1 MRRSGDD
8 HGMTVP
14 MTTSMS
20 IMIGSQQ
27 ARPPEARLPTALTS
41 IAHLRPPAISVNRN
55 PPCRVTFSD
64 ELETTT
70 AHSRKSWTFTQSTA
84 QGPADTLHHAYAF
97 DRARTIGTRRTPPSP
112 VSSTAD
118 AMSDEHKVEHDP
130 STITLKAEWTNSGFG
145 RTPLQL
151 SRESLTHVETDA
163 HVYMQ
168 PIMSLGTH
176 AAKRTHRGRATL
188 PKQLAWAIWGAPLAV
203 LVMVEA
209 SPAFAEVRIFA
220 CEPEWAAL
228 ASEVGGD
235 AVSVYA
241 GTHGRQDPHYIRMRP
256 SLIEHMR
263 RADVLFCTGAGLE
276 DGWLPVLLQ
285 LGAGESLQHGQP
297 GHLIASEHVRLL
309 DPPTVVDRRPRHVHA
324 EGNPHVQLLPEN
336 IGYMATELA
345 RRLVVIDPENTE
357 TYRQQLSAFQ
367 ERWRSATA
375 GWMERSSRLAGMPVV
390 AYHEAWA
397 YLYEWTG
404 VRQAAAIE
412 RLPGVPPT
420 ISHLQEVLELA
431 RSAGARAILRA
442 PYEPTKGMEWLSDRA
457 GIPIVELPF
466 TVGGSEGV
474 DTLFDLFDVTLARL
488 EEVHDQY

>member
-1 MRRSGDD
+1 M
-8 HGMTVP
+8 P

-20 IMIGSQQ
+20 IMIGSQKAHFPQ
-27 ARPPEARLPTALTS
+27 TRPPTTLMST
-41 IAHLRPPAISVNRN
+41 AHLRPPAFSANRSS
-55 PPCRVTFSD
+55 PCRVAFSD
-64 ELETTT
+64 ESETTT
-70 AHSRKSWTFTQSTA
+70 AQSKKNWTYTKSRA
-84 QGPADTLHHAYAF
+84 QGPADTLPHTYAF
-97 DRARTIGTRRTPPSP
+97 DHARRIGARRTRLSP
-112 VSSTAD
+112 VSSAAD
-118 AMSDEHKVEHDP
+118 AMRDEYKVEHYP
-130 STITLKAEWTNSGFG
+130 STITPTAERANSGFG

-151 SRESLTHVETDA
+151 GRGSLTHVETDA
-163 HVYMQ
+163 QVYLQ
-168 PIMSLGTH
+168 PIMSLGTY
-176 AAKRTHRGRATL
+176 AAMRNNWGRAML
-188 PKQLAWAIWGAPLAV
+188 LKPLAWAIWGAPLAV
-203 LVMVEA
+203 LVMVEP
-209 SPAFAEVRIFA
+209 SPAVAEVRIFA

-228 ASEVGGD
+228 ASEIGGD

-256 SLIEHMR
+256 SLIEHVR

-285 LGAGESLQHGQP
+285 LGASASLQHGQP

-309 DPPTVVDRRPRHVHA
+309 DPPSVVDRRPRHVHA

-336 IGYMATELA
+336 IGYMASELA

-367 ERWRSATA
+367 ERWRGASA

-390 AYHEAWA
+390 AYHESWA

-404 VRQAAAIE
+404 IRQAAAIE

-420 ISHLQEVLELA
+420 VSHLQEVLELA

-466 TVGGSEGV
+466 TVGGLEGV
-474 DTLFDLFDVTLARL
+474 GNLFDLFDVTLALL

>member
-1 MRRSGDD
+1 
-8 HGMTVP
+8 
-14 MTTSMS
+14 
-20 IMIGSQQ
+20 
-27 ARPPEARLPTALTS
+27 
-41 IAHLRPPAISVNRN
+41 
-55 PPCRVTFSD
+55 
-64 ELETTT
+64 
-70 AHSRKSWTFTQSTA
+70 
-84 QGPADTLHHAYAF
+84 
-97 DRARTIGTRRTPPSP
+97 
-112 VSSTAD
+112 
-118 AMSDEHKVEHDP
+118 MSDECKVEHYP
-130 STITLKAEWTNSGFG
+130 STITLTAEWTNSGF
-145 RTPLQL
+145 RRMPLRL

-163 HVYMQ
+163 QVYLQ
-168 PIMSLGTH
+168 PIMSLGTY
-176 AAKRTHRGRATL
+176 AATRTSRHRAMSLR
-188 PKQLAWAIWGAPLAV
+188 QIAWAIWFVPLAV
-203 LVMVEA
+203 LVMVEP
-209 SPAFAEVRIFA
+209 SPASAEVRIFA

-241 GTHGRQDPHYIRMRP
+241 GTHGRQDPHYIRMHP
-256 SLIEHMR
+256 SLIEHVR

-276 DGWLPVLLQ
+276 DGWLPVLLH
-285 LGAGESLQHGQP
+285 LAASASLQHGQP

-309 DPPTVVDRRPRHVHA
+309 DPLSVVDRRPRHVHA

-367 ERWRSATA
+367 ERWRGATA
-375 GWMERSSRLAGMPVV
+375 RWMERSSRLAGMPVV

-404 VRQAAAIE
+404 IRQAAAIE

-420 ISHLQEVLELA
+420 VSHLQEVLELA

-442 PYEPTKGMEWLSDRA
+442 PYEPTKGMKWLSDRA

-474 DTLFDLFDVTLARL
+474 DSLFDLFDVTLALL

>member
-1 MRRSGDD
+1 M
-8 HGMTVP
+8 P
-14 MTTSMS
+14 MSTSMS
-20 IMIGSQQ
+20 IMIGSQK
-27 ARPPEARLPTALTS
+27 ARSLEARLPTALTS
-41 IAHLRPPAISVNRN
+41 TAHSRPPAIPAYRN
-55 PPCRVTFSD
+55 SPCRVSFAD
-64 ELETTT
+64 ESETT
-70 AHSRKSWTFTQSTA
+70 AARAKKSRTFTKSTA
-84 QGPADTLHHAYAF
+84 QGSADTVQHTYTF
-97 DRARTIGTRRTPPSP
+97 DRARPIGARRMRPRP
-112 VSSTAD
+112 VSSATD
-118 AMSDEHKVEHDP
+118 AMRDEYKVEYHP

-145 RTPLQL
+145 RTPLPLGQ
-151 SRESLTHVETDA
+151 ESLTHAETDA
-163 HVYMQ
+163 QTFLQ
-168 PIMSLGTH
+168 PIMSSGTH
-176 AAKRTHRGRATL
+176 AAMRTNRGRVTL
-188 PKQLAWAIWGAPLAV
+188 PKQLARAIWGAPLVV
-203 LVMVEA
+203 LVMFES

-220 CEPEWAAL
+220 CEPEWAAV
-228 ASEVGGD
+228 ASEVGGN

-256 SLIEHMR
+256 SLIEHVR

-276 DGWLPVLLQ
+276 AGWLPVLLQ
-285 LGAGESLQHGQP
+285 LGASTSLQHGQP

-309 DPPTVVDRRPRHVHA
+309 DPPTVVDRTPRHVHA

-375 GWMERSSRLAGMPVV
+375 GWMARSSRLAGMPVV

-404 VRQAAAIE
+404 IRQAAVIE

>member
-1 MRRSGDD
+1 M
-8 HGMTVP
+8 
-14 MTTSMS
+14 
-20 IMIGSQQ
+20 
-27 ARPPEARLPTALTS
+27 
-41 IAHLRPPAISVNRN
+41 
-55 PPCRVTFSD
+55 TFSD
-64 ELETTT
+64 ESETTN
-70 AHSRKSWTFTQSTA
+70 AQPKKSWTLTKSTA
-84 QGPADTLHHAYAF
+84 QGPADTLPHTYAF
-97 DRARTIGTRRTPPSP
+97 DHARRIGARHTRLGP
-112 VSSTAD
+112 VSLAAD
-118 AMSDEHKVEHDP
+118 AISDAYKVEHYP
-130 STITLKAEWTNSGFG
+130 STITLKTEWTNSDFG
-145 RTPLQL
+145 RMPLQL

-163 HVYMQ
+163 QVYLQ
-168 PIMSLGTH
+168 PITSLGTY
-176 AAKRTHRGRATL
+176 AAMRTNRHRAML
-188 PKQLAWAIWGAPLAV
+188 LKQLACAIWSAPLAV
-203 LVMVEA
+203 LLMVEA

-256 SLIEHMR
+256 SLIEHVR

-285 LGAGESLQHGQP
+285 LGAGASLQHGQP

-309 DPPTVVDRRPRHVHA
+309 DPPSVVDRRPRHVHA

-367 ERWRSATA
+367 ERWRGATA

-404 VRQAAAIE
+404 IRQAAAIE

-420 ISHLQEVLELA
+420 VSHLQEVLELA

-442 PYEPTKGMEWLSDRA
+442 PYEPTAGMEWLSDRA

-466 TVGGSEGV
+466 TVGGLEGV
-474 DTLFDLFDVTLARL
+474 DTVFDLFDVTLALL

>member
-1 MRRSGDD
+1 M
-8 HGMTVP
+8 
-14 MTTSMS
+14 
-20 IMIGSQQ
+20 
-27 ARPPEARLPTALTS
+27 LL
-41 IAHLRPPAISVNRN
+41 
-55 PPCRVTFSD
+55 
-64 ELETTT
+64 
-70 AHSRKSWTFTQSTA
+70 
-84 QGPADTLHHAYAF
+84 
-97 DRARTIGTRRTPPSP
+97 
-112 VSSTAD
+112 
-118 AMSDEHKVEHDP
+118 
-130 STITLKAEWTNSGFG
+130 
-145 RTPLQL
+145 
-151 SRESLTHVETDA
+151 
-163 HVYMQ
+163 
-168 PIMSLGTH
+168 
-176 AAKRTHRGRATL
+176 
-188 PKQLAWAIWGAPLAV
+188 KQLAWAVWGAPLAA
-203 LVMVEA
+203 LVMVES

-228 ASEVGGD
+228 ASEVGGA
-235 AVSVYA
+235 AVSVHA

-256 SLIEHMR
+256 SLIEHVR

-285 LGAGESLQHGQP
+285 LGASASLQHGQP

-309 DPPTVVDRRPRHVHA
+309 DPPSVVDRRPGHVHA

-345 RRLVVIDPENTE
+345 RRLVAIDPENTE
-357 TYRQQLSAFQ
+357 TYRRQLSAFQ
-367 ERWRSATA
+367 ERWRGATA
-375 GWMERSSRLAGMPVV
+375 GWMERSSRLAGMSVV

-404 VRQAAAIE
+404 IRQAAAIE

-420 ISHLQEVLELA
+420 VSHLQEVLELA

-466 TVGGSEGV
+466 TVGGLDGV
-474 DTLFDLFDVTLARL
+474 DNLFDLFDVTLALL

>member
-1 MRRSGDD
+1 MR
-8 HGMTVP
+8 
-14 MTTSMS
+14 
-20 IMIGSQQ
+20 
-27 ARPPEARLPTALTS
+27 
-41 IAHLRPPAISVNRN
+41 
-55 PPCRVTFSD
+55 
-64 ELETTT
+64 
-70 AHSRKSWTFTQSTA
+70 
-84 QGPADTLHHAYAF
+84 
-97 DRARTIGTRRTPPSP
+97 
-112 VSSTAD
+112 
-118 AMSDEHKVEHDP
+118 
-130 STITLKAEWTNSGFG
+130 TN
-145 RTPLQL
+145 
-151 SRESLTHVETDA
+151 
-163 HVYMQ
+163 
-168 PIMSLGTH
+168 
-176 AAKRTHRGRATL
+176 RGRATL

-203 LVMVEA
+203 LVMLES

-228 ASEVGGD
+228 ASEVGGN
-235 AVSVYA
+235 AVSVYT

-256 SLIEHMR
+256 SLIEHVR
-263 RADVLFCTGAGLE
+263 QADVLFCTGAGLE

-285 LGAGESLQHGQP
+285 LGASTSLQHGQT

-309 DPPTVVDRRPRHVHA
+309 DPPSVVDRRPMHVHA

-367 ERWRSATA
+367 KRWRGATA

-404 VRQAAAIE
+404 IRQAAVIE
-412 RLPGVPPT
+412 RFPGVPPT

-431 RSAGARAILRA
+431 RSTGARAILRA

-466 TVGGSEGV
+466 TVGGLEGV
-474 DTLFDLFDVTLARL
+474 DNLFDLFDVTLALL